1 MLVPSMSSSMKLQPH
16 LAQLRRKAMGAEGK
30 DKVLVSWEVERPNDL
45 EFYRIP
51 FSIP

>member
-1 MLVPSMSSSMKLQPH
+1 MELQPH

-30 DKVLVSWEVERPNDL
+30 DNVLVSWEVEWPDDL

-51 FSIP
+51 SYPMKRQPVGT